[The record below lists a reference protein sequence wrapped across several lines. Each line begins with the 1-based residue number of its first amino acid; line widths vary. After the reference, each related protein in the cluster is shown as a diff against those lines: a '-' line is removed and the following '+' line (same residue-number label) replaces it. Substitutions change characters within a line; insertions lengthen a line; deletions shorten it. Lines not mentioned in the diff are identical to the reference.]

1 MNAGT
6 IITKMRQARKKTKRQ
21 LSSDIGLTRQRT
33 GEIEAAEDMN
43 VSTLLRAADALGFE
57 IIARDGEIEINFK

>member
-1 MNAGT
+1 
-6 IITKMRQARKKTKRQ
+6 
-21 LSSDIGLTRQRT
+21 
-33 GEIEAAEDMN
+33 MN